1 MNQRRSAISVIVGI
15 VVVVVPL
22 LYALSAGP
30 AYELVRSGRMSE
42 QQYETVYWPVLRAV
56 RAFRPVD
63 ELGRKYRDFWATN

>member
-42 QQYETVYWPVLRAV
+42 QQYETIYWPVLRAV
-56 RAFRPVD
+56 RAFPTVD
-63 ELGRKYRDFWATN
+63 NLGRKYRDFWATD